1 MYVAKLHKNWL
12 IDCHNNNWNCCLAFN
27 KIYLLWLQVMER
39 MANNLEVAG
48 RQRTTVNGRTARLR
62 SALELLNMVNPNNV
76 NCIMQVARFYMQYN
90 LNVSALR
97 QALEHNIQVYY
108 LIKFLF
114 LTFIYPIYLF
124 NRLAKCWLVP
134 HVRGLLF
141 CLLECRH
148 TK

>member
-1 MYVAKLHKNWL
+1 
-12 IDCHNNNWNCCLAFN
+12 
-27 KIYLLWLQVMER
+27 MER

-114 LTFIYPIYLF
+114 LTFITQYIYLIGKQNF
-124 NRLAKCWLVP
+124 DWSPMLGDYYFVCMNFGIHSNSQHKNVP
-134 HVRGLLF
+134 THITLCDL
-141 CLLECRH
+141 
-148 TK
+148 TQIKS

>member
-1 MYVAKLHKNWL
+1 
-12 IDCHNNNWNCCLAFN
+12 
-27 KIYLLWLQVMER
+27 

-108 LIKFLF
+108 LIKFVF

-124 NRLAKCWLVP
+124 NRLAK
-134 HVRGLLF
+134 F
-141 CLLECRH
+141 
-148 TK
+148 